1 MRVLITAGATR
12 EPIDDVR
19 FVSNVSTG
27 RLGVSLTE
35 AFLGAGWDVTLV
47 AGVGAYR
54 PRPHAALSV
63 VEFGSTEDLLRRLEA
78 ELRGSHPPDTVV
90 HAAAVSDYR
99 PVPTEG
105 KLSSS
110 SDELV
115 VRMTPTP
122 KVADQLRGFKSD
134 ITLVMFKLESQID
147 RDELHRRARRTMAR
161 AGADFIVANR
171 LEDVTADH
179 HRADLLTATDATPLE
194 GRAAIA
200 CGLIDVLT
208 ARGKS

>member
-1 MRVLITAGATR
+1 MTVKRQQALHV
-12 EPIDDVR
+12 DY
-19 FVSNVSTG
+19 
-27 RLGVSLTE
+27 LGLDS
-35 AFLGAGWDVTLV
+35 
-47 AGVGAYR
+47 
-54 PRPHAALSV
+54 
-63 VEFGSTEDLLRRLEA
+63 DLLQ
-78 ELRGSHPPDTVV
+78 
-90 HAAAVSDYR
+90 
-99 PVPTEG
+99 
-105 KLSSS
+105 
-110 SDELV
+110 
-115 VRMTPTP
+115 
-122 KVADQLRGFKSD
+122 QLRGFKSD